1 MIVYY
6 NCVWGGVELPN
17 VETWARCSKTK
28 AHKEV
33 WRRRPSMLVPRR
45 PRPQFLMP
53 NKVFVVLL
61 VLSQGDALR
70 SSTSRRALCASTVAA
85 ALCHNPTRAAAAF
98 NFDEAIEVASAPSR
112 EWCGMVRCVREWPV
126 SVFDTAFLKAN
137 ASASHSLTV
146 EAARFTGVK
155 AGTPSL
161 VKVTVRASDVS
172 SDDGPQLLWLAE
184 QSSGVVLAAGTTNTL
199 TFSRVLIDEA
209 FQDFRRVALVP
220 RLYCKGDGLV
230 EGKAFTLNDYAGTG
244 RRCPGWGAPENFDQE
259 DGVFRFR
266 VC

>member
-1 MIVYY
+1 M
-6 NCVWGGVELPN
+6 
-17 VETWARCSKTK
+17 
-28 AHKEV
+28 
-33 WRRRPSMLVPRR
+33 PRV
-45 PRPQFLMP
+45 L
-53 NKVFVVLL
+53 VVLL
-61 VLSQGDALR
+61 ILSQGDALR
-70 SSTSRRALCASTVAA
+70 PSTSRRALCASTFAA
-85 ALCHNPTRAAAAF
+85 AMCHNPTRAAAF
-98 NFDEAIEVASAPSR
+98 SLDEAIEAANAPSR

-126 SVFDTAFLKAN
+126 SAFDTASLKAN
-137 ASASHSLTV
+137 TSPIRTLTV

-161 VKVTVRASDVS
+161 IKVTVRS
-172 SDDGPQLLWLAE
+172 SEVATDDGPQLLWLAE

-244 RRCPGWGAPENFDQE
+244 RRCPGWGEPENFDQE